1 MDETTSTDLASGQP
15 STNGA
20 NGEGRDLQGKFQPG
34 NRFGRGNPH
43 AKAVAQFRTAMM
55 QAVQEGDVSD
65 VIRAMIVKA
74 ASGDVQAA
82 RLVLEYA
89 VGRAGPI
96 DESSEKLPHHVF
108 VFNPDLFPTVR
119 VDVAGG
125 AA

>member
-1 MDETTSTDLASGQP
+1 MEQMISPDLVVSKP

-20 NGEGRDLQGKFQPG
+20 NGEHRDSQGKFQPG
-34 NRFGRGNPH
+34 NRFGRGNPY
-43 AKAVAQFRTAMM
+43 AKAVAQFRSAMM
-55 QAVQEGDVSD
+55 EAVQAGDVSD

-96 DESSEKLPHHVF
+96 DESTEKSPHHVF
-108 VFNPDLFPTVR
+108 VFNPDHFPSVR
-119 VDVAGG
+119 VNVIGG
-125 AA
+125 DT